1 MNTPCTG
8 QPAPSP
14 LERLRFSN
22 GFAGL
27 GEAFFSRVQP
37 TPLRDCRLVAVSEDA
52 ARLLDLDPGDVR
64 HPQLAAFLTGSV
76 PYRAADPLAMLY
88 AGHQF
93 GHWVPELGDGRAI
106 LLGEVTNRAGER
118 WELQLK
124 GAGLTPYSRD
134 GDGRA
139 VLRSTLREYLCSEA
153 MAALGVPTTRAL
165 CIGHSPEEVYRERI
179 ETAAVLLRMA
189 PSHVRFGS
197 FEVFYYRGQFERL
210 RQLADHVM
218 ANHFP
223 GLAPGDYLGWYREVV
238 RRTADLMADW
248 QRLGF
253 AHGVMNT
260 DNMSILGLTLDY
272 GPFGFLD
279 AYDPGFI
286 CNHSDYRGRY
296 AFDRQPDVGLWNL
309 SCLAQALLPVLAEDA
324 AEAAE
329 AAKAGFDA
337 YVERFRDRY
346 ARGMRARLGLL
357 QAQAGD
363 DTLIEGLLALMA
375 EAGLDYTR
383 SFRLLA
389 EETRANEA
397 PGPALLAHF
406 AASEAFPAWHADYR
420 QRLRAEA
427 RDDAERRRQQCRE
440 NPKYILRNHLAQRA
454 IEAAEGGDFSEV
466 ERLQQILSRAFD
478 DQPVDEAYALPPPPG
493 APRVAISCS
502 S

>member
-1 MNTPCTG
+1 MSSPHPDTP
-8 QPAPSP
+8 ASL

-22 GFAGL
+22 SFASL

-37 TPLRDCRLVAVSEDA
+37 TPLRDCRLVAVSPDA
-52 ARLLDLDPGDVR
+52 ARLLDLSPDEIR
-64 HPQLAAFLTGSV
+64 HPQLAAFLTGNA
-76 PYRAADPLAMLY
+76 PHPAAEPLAMLY

-106 LLGEVTNRAGER
+106 LLGEVTNSAGER

-139 VLRSTLREYLCSEA
+139 VLRSTIREYLCSEA
-153 MAALGVPTTRAL
+153 MAALGIPTTRAL

-179 ETAAVLLRMA
+179 ETGAVLLRMA

-210 RQLADHVM
+210 RRLADHVM
-218 ANHFP
+218 AHHFP
-223 GLAPGDYLGWYREVV
+223 GLSPGDYLGWYREVA

-248 QRLGF
+248 QRIGF

-279 AYDPGFI
+279 AFEPGFI
-286 CNHSDYRGRY
+286 CNHSDHQGRY

-309 SCLAQALLPVLAEDA
+309 SCLAQALLPILADDA

-329 AAKAGFDA
+329 AAKAEFDT
-337 YVERFRDRY
+337 YVERFRARY
-346 ARGMRARLGLL
+346 AQGMRARLGLL
-357 QAQAGD
+357 EAREGD
-363 DTLIEGLLALMA
+363 DALIERLLTLMA
-375 EAGLDYTR
+375 DASLDYTR

-389 EETRANEA
+389 EHTHANEA
-397 PGPALLAHF
+397 PGPALVEHF
-406 AASEAFPAWHADYR
+406 ATSEAFPSWHADYR
-420 QRLRAEA
+420 QRLRAEG
-427 RDDAERRRQQCRE
+427 RDDAERRQRQCRE

-454 IEAAEGGDFSEV
+454 IEAAGRGDFSEV
-466 ERLQQILSRAFD
+466 ERLQRILSRPFD
-478 DQPVDEAYALPPPPG
+478 DQPVDEAYALPPPPD